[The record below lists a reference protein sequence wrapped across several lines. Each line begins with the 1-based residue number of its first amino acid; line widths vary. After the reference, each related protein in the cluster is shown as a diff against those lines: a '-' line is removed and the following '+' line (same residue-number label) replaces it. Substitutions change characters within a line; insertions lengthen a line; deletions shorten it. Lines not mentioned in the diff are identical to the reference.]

1 MGLRNKLYFAFKAKG
16 SLFMKENRLP
26 LASLFALALSG
37 FLAIMTE
44 TLPAGLL
51 PNIAASL
58 SVDNGAAGQL
68 VTIYAVGSILA
79 AIPVIGATKAW
90 SRKKLFISSIAGF
103 FIFNTLM
110 TISPVYWLTLIA
122 RFAVGIAAGIVWGM
136 LAGYARRMVPEN
148 LAGRAMAI
156 ALVGTPVALSF
167 GVPLGTWL
175 GNLFGWRAVFG
186 IMSIYAALL
195 LILILRVL
203 PDFPGVHG
211 TSGLSYKTV
220 LTTRGVRPLLLITLF
235 WLGAHNGFYTYIAP
249 FLSNHNFDRV
259 DFSLLIFGVAALISI
274 VLTGYLIDSHL
285 RALTLISL
293 LLFIASAIML
303 ALVKNPVL
311 IDTFIILWG
320 LSFGGAAT
328 LLQTALGQRVSN
340 DALDYVMSLNA
351 TVWNVSIALGGLL
364 GGLLVQGN
372 HVDLFPWIVAALA
385 LLAFAIAA
393 KHIGNNG
400 EA

>member
-1 MGLRNKLYFAFKAKG
+1 MGSRNKLYFALKAKG

-26 LASLFALALSG
+26 LAGLIALALSG

-90 SRKKLFISSIAGF
+90 SRKKLFTSAIAGF

-167 GVPLGTWL
+167 GVPLGTLL

-195 LILILRVL
+195 LILIWRVL

-211 TSGLSYKTV
+211 TSSLSYTTV

-303 ALVKNPVL
+303 ALVKNPIL

-400 EA
+400 EE

>member
-1 MGLRNKLYFAFKAKG
+1 MGSRNKLYFALKAKG

-26 LASLFALALSG
+26 LAGLIALALSG

-90 SRKKLFISSIAGF
+90 SRKKLFTSAIAGF

-122 RFAVGIAAGIVWGM
+122 RFAVVIAAGIVWGM

-167 GVPLGTWL
+167 GVPLGTLL

-195 LILILRVL
+195 LILIWRVL

-211 TSGLSYKTV
+211 TSSLSYTTV

-303 ALVKNPVL
+303 ALVKNPIL

-400 EA
+400 EE